1 MTNAGP
7 RVSVPGAI
15 DLPAEV
21 REVAEALIAELGD
34 DLRAVL
40 WHGSEAR
47 GEAMAD
53 SDHDAIIIMKRMDSA
68 ILLRVKQVFRGREN
82 WSSFV
87 QTEEE
92 LRQYPPSGR
101 FQFHFGLVPLY
112 GDFEPPPWTRE
123 NAIEE
128 IRMFALNIRFE
139 CRYRLLHKEPDYG
152 EMEPHYRNFLRA
164 RNARMLRYATK
175 WAVMAIKAR
184 ELLRDRP
191 YPITREQ
198 LRTQLTDPAD
208 LEIVDIV
215 ERWPEMKT
223 AYEEDFIPLAL
234 KLDSFARKLVTEL
247 DAGELQ

>member
-1 MTNAGP
+1 MTNSGP
-7 RVSVPGAI
+7 RVSVTGPI
-15 DLPAEV
+15 NLPAEV

-34 DLRAVL
+34 DLGAVL

-53 SDHDAIIIMKRMDSA
+53 SDHDVIIIMKRMDIS
-68 ILLRVKQVFRGREN
+68 ILLRLQQVFRCREN

-123 NAIEE
+123 NIFEE
-128 IRMFALNIRFE
+128 IRMLALNIRFE

-152 EMEPHYRNFLRA
+152 DMEPHYRSFVRA
-164 RNARMLRYATK
+164 RNARMLRYAAK
-175 WAVMAIKAR
+175 WAVMAMKAR
-184 ELLRDRP
+184 ELVRDRP
-191 YPITREQ
+191 YPITRED
-198 LRTQLTDPAD
+198 LRARLTGLDEIAIID
-208 LEIVDIV
+208 LV
-215 ERWPEMKT
+215 ERWTET
-223 AYEEDFIPLAL
+223 GSSHEDDVTPVAL
-234 KLDSFARKLVTEL
+234 QLDAFARKLVTEL
-247 DAGELQ
+247 DTEAR

>member
-1 MTNAGP
+1 MTGP
-7 RVSVPGAI
+7 GAPISVPRDI
-15 DLPAEV
+15 DLPTEV

-34 DLRAVL
+34 DLRAVF

-53 SDHDAIIIMKRMDSA
+53 SDHDVIIIMKRMDSN
-68 ILLRVKQVFRGREN
+68 ILLRMQQVFRGREN

-123 NAIEE
+123 NIIEE
-128 IRMFALNIRFE
+128 IRMLALNIRFE

-152 EMEPHYRNFLRA
+152 EMEPHYRNFVRA
-164 RNARMLRYATK
+164 RNARMLHYAAK
-175 WAVMAIKAR
+175 WAVMAMKAR

-191 YPITREQ
+191 YPITRED
-198 LRTQLTDPAD
+198 LRARLTDLD
-208 LEIVDIV
+208 EIAIIALV
-215 ERWPEMKT
+215 ERWTEIRSSH
-223 AYEEDFIPLAL
+223 EDDVAPVAL
-234 KLDSFARKLVTEL
+234 QLDAFARKLVTEL
-247 DAGELQ
+247 DTEAQ